1 MNGLVNVDGMNDLWC
16 SSTVRLLST
25 QIRMNVMAPVRIRLS
40 LNCHAIQEYENDTKK
55 KQVHNHEHIE
65 SGGNLMLFVR
75 SLATDFSKLA
85 EATRE

>member
-1 MNGLVNVDGMNDLWC
+1 
-16 SSTVRLLST
+16 
-25 QIRMNVMAPVRIRLS
+25 MAPVRIRLS

-85 EATRE
+85 DSKQLANGTIVKQRSELRSTT